1 MKSKVSMQNQ
11 MSLTINVQ
19 KLANNLKS
27 VRLYQTISN
36 QWCKKADLIYYV
48 SFMIAMAIKK
58 GYWLKIRRHII
69 ECVDRRAYSVCV
81 CVCEGTKREG

>member
-1 MKSKVSMQNQ
+1 MKSKFSMQNQ

-19 KLANNLKS
+19 KLANQWDYIKQ
-27 VRLYQTISN
+27 YQIN
-36 QWCKKADLIYYV
+36 GAKKADLIYYV

-81 CVCEGTKREG
+81 CV